1 MRDAQITDMAPG
13 AKQLI
18 TYALVLDTEV
28 SAAPAASPVSL
39 VSVKISKGIMV
50 YTNRAQRERD
60 HAVTNWGTKPRTL
73 LIEHPLQSDWTL
85 QAPKEPLERTRD
97 SYRFALPVAAG
108 KSATLAVIE
117 MKMIDQSV
125 SLASLSGDQVAYYLR
140 STVVSAAVKTAL
152 TKLAALQQK
161 LSDTVA
167 QRTPKEA
174 RVAEISAD
182 QSRVR
187 DNMDRLWQSSD
198 LYKRYVKTLTDEEDE
213 LAKLRDD
220 IAKLRD

>member
-18 TYALVLDTEV
+18 TYALFLDTEV

-73 LIEHPLQSDWTL
+73 LIVHPLHSDWTL

-174 RVAEISAD
+174 RVGISAD
-182 QSRVR
+182 QCRVR
-187 DNMDRLWQSSD
+187 DNMDRLSQSSD

-220 IAKLRD
+220 IAKLCD